1 MPKIEHK
8 IAFIVATKDRPTD
21 LRRMLGSLEAQSYCP
36 DQVIIVDGGTQLV
49 DKVVKEFTTMPI
61 TYVRCVPPSATRQR
75 NRGLTSINSEI
86 TLIGFLDDDIVLEP
100 DALQKMVEFWEK
112 SPENVGGAAFN
123 MVNHPQLYGTWLKSL
138 PLTEKLGLYS
148 KESGK
153 VLPSGFHT
161 MIGYVPETNFVQW
174 LPTTAVTWCRK
185 IFEEFQFDEWFDG
198 YSYLEDLDFSYQVV
212 KKYQL
217 VVVADA
223 HYYHYPS
230 STGRDNGYIFG
241 KREVKNRIH
250 FIRKHQE
257 FSPAKCY
264 LALITRM
271 CISLSLAIRER
282 EASYCKR
289 SLGNVMG
296 MAQVLLPLK
305 KN

>member
-1 MPKIEHK
+1 MPDYKNK
-8 IAFIVATKDRPTD
+8 LAFVVATKDRPCE
-21 LRRMLGSLEAQSYCP
+21 LRNMLKSLGVQSYRP
-36 DQVIIVDGGTQLV
+36 DQVVIVDGSEQSV
-49 DKVVKEFTTMPI
+49 EKIVQEFPNLRI
-61 TYVRCVPPSATRQR
+61 TYLRCIPPSAARQR
-75 NRGLTSINSEI
+75 NLGIESVDSEVH
-86 TLIGFLDDDIVLEP
+86 LIGFLDDDIELAS
-100 DALQKMVEFWEK
+100 DALQKMMDFWENA
-112 SPENVGGAAFN
+112 SEDTGGAAFN
-123 MVNHPQLYGTWLKSL
+123 MINHPQLYGAWLKHL

-148 KESGK
+148 KDGGK

-161 MIGYVPETNFVQW
+161 MIGYIPETNFVQW
-174 LPTTAVTWCRK
+174 LPTGAVLWRRK
-185 IFEEFQFDEWFDG
+185 VLQEFRFDEWFNG

-217 VVVADA
+217 VVVAGA

-250 FIRKHQE
+250 FIKKHQE
-257 FSPAKCY
+257 LSPAKCY
-264 LALITRM
+264 WALITRM

-282 EASYCKR
+282 EASYLKR